1 MKKTILI
8 AEDDVNV
15 ADGLG
20 QYLKKKDYEV
30 IVTYDGESAREIAKK
45 EDINLLLTDLLLSKL
60 YGLDLIR
67 EVKKEKP
74 DIQFIMMTAFGD
86 IELAVQAMKEGAYD
100 FLTKPLEMRKLGI
113 VIEKALE
120 VQVLSLRN
128 KQLQQTLEDHYTFS
142 NVIGRSS
149 MMKKVFEVVRQ
160 VSPRR
165 SNVLICGE
173 SGTGK
178 ELIANA
184 IHYNSPRTSMPFI
197 KVNCGAL
204 SEGVL
209 ESELFGHEKG
219 AFTGAISRR
228 RGRFELAHGGT
239 IFLDEVSEM
248 SPATQVKLLRVLQEG
263 EFERVGG
270 DKTLKVDIRI
280 IAATNKDL
288 WTAVKHGKF
297 RDDLFYRLNVVKIEL
312 PLLRERKE
320 DIPFLVTHF
329 IEKFNKRHDLSI
341 QGINHKALD
350 LLLAYDWLGNV
361 RELENCI
368 ESSMLSTTGLYI
380 LPANLPAYVKVPA
393 LNDKSIVIQVGMAM
407 PEIERLIYKKTLEET
422 KGNKTKAAKLLGV
435 GVRTV
440 HRKALEYGL

>member
-1 MKKTILI
+1 LI

-30 IVTYDGESAREIAKK
+30 LVAYDGKSALDIARK
-45 EDINLLLTDLLLSKL
+45 EDINLLLTDLLLAKL
-60 YGLDLIR
+60 DGLELIR

-74 DIQFIMMTAFGD
+74 DVQFIMMTAFGD

-120 VQVLSLRN
+120 VQILSLQN
-128 KQLQQTLEDHYTFS
+128 KQLQQTLESHYTFS

-149 MMKKVFEVVRQ
+149 LMKKVFEIVRQ

-165 SNVLICGE
+165 SNVLIYGE

-184 IHYNSPRTSMPFI
+184 IHYNSPRASMPFI

-219 AFTGAISRR
+219 AFTGAVSKRK
-228 RGRFELAHGGT
+228 GRFELAHGGT

-270 DKTLKVDIRI
+270 DKTLKVDIRV

-288 WTAVKHGKF
+288 WNAVKQGKF
-297 RDDLFYRLNVVKIEL
+297 REDLFYRLNVVKIDL
-312 PLLRERKE
+312 PPLRERKE
-320 DIPFLVTHF
+320 DIPFLVTYF
-329 IEKFNKRHDLSI
+329 IEKFNKKHDLAV

-350 LLLAYDWLGNV
+350 LLSTYDWPGNV

-368 ESSMLSTTGLYI
+368 ESALLSVTGPYI
-380 LPANLPAYVKVPA
+380 LPVNLPAYVKVPPRDEK
-393 LNDKSIVIQVGMAM
+393 NIIIQIGTPLA
-407 PEIERLIYKKTLEET
+407 EIERLVYKKTLEQT

-435 GVRTV
+435 GVRTI